1 MWIKPYA
8 NNDLVRYAGI
18 KENDVIDGEGI
29 CVSFWT
35 QGCPFCCKNCHN
47 PSTWDYDGGIQEKYS
62 VVRRKIIE
70 ALYANGIP
78 RNFSILG
85 GEPLRWGNLVLVS
98 QIIKE
103 VKDSISDS
111 DWEHRTYKRF
121 KGKIYLWTGFTWENM
136 TELQRSIV
144 SEVDVLIDG
153 QYKDEL
159 RDITLFLRGSKNQRV
174 IDVQKTIKENKIVL
188 YHN

>member
-1 MWIKPYA
+1 MLIKPYM
-8 NNDLVRYAGI
+8 NNDLVRYADI

-35 QGCPFCCKNCHN
+35 QGCPFQCKDCHN
-47 PSTWDYDGGIQEKYS
+47 PNTWDYNGGIQEKYS
-62 VVRRKIIE
+62 VVRNKIIE
-70 ALYANGIP
+70 ALYANDIP

-85 GEPLRWGNLVLVS
+85 GEPLCWDNKILVS
-98 QIIKE
+98 QIIKS
-103 VKDSISDS
+103 VRNSIYIDAERHTSK
-111 DWEHRTYKRF
+111 YF
-121 KGKIYLWTGFTWENM
+121 NGKIYLWTGFTWENM

-144 SEVDVLIDG
+144 SDVDVLIDG

-174 IDVQKTIKENKIVL
+174 IDVQKTIAENKIVL
-188 YHN
+188 YHS